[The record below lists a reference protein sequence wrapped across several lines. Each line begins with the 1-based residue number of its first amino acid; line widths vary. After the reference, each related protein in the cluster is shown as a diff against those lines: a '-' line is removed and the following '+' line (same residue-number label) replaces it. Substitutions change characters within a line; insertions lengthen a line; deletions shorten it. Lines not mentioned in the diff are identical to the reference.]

1 MEAPQYHLLP
11 ERGGP
16 VNVEND
22 ITKSTKPRR
31 EPMRSGG
38 ETWAVQAG
46 KQPMTPPRI
55 VYYIYN
61 MTERKQIPVKNPN
74 RIVNAKTPPR
84 LDTDG
89 HKTISSNP
97 QAVREM
103 IRILNLPNDG
113 VCHVARRRAGSFGL
127 TSQPCRQ

>member
-1 MEAPQYHLLP
+1 MESLANKTKNAPISITAPQKRPLEKYMFEGMLWSRRAVEGVSLYSMETPQYHVLP

-16 VNVEND
+16 VNVEKD

-55 VYYIYN
+55 DS
-61 MTERKQIPVKNPN
+61 
-74 RIVNAKTPPR
+74 AS
-84 LDTDG
+84 L
-89 HKTISSNP
+89 
-97 QAVREM
+97 
-103 IRILNLPNDG
+103 
-113 VCHVARRRAGSFGL
+113 
-127 TSQPCRQ
+127 